1 MTVEPFVRR
10 LAIAIVGLSL
20 LMIVGSVGYAILEG
34 WSLADGFYMTLITLS
49 TVGYGET
56 HELSDQGRWFTSALI
71 VTCVVGMTFMTAAL
85 TSLIV
90 ENDLSG
96 RHIRKRMLK
105 MISKLKNHTVV
116 CGCGKMAEAVIERLM
131 QQDVEL
137 VVVGEDRVRLNALGQ
152 RFRNLITLEGD
163 PTNELLLA
171 KANVLR
177 AENVVAALESDV
189 DNLMICITC
198 SDMGRDVSV
207 HARSNDTSI
216 ANRMR
221 KSGAK
226 NVVSPSRLCGDFI
239 ANSIA
244 EVSDVSNPPGVIA
257 TH

>member
-1 MTVEPFVRR
+1 VIVEPFIRR
-10 LAIAIVGLSL
+10 LAIAIAGLSV
-20 LMIVGSVGYAILEG
+20 LMIVGAVGYALLEG
-34 WSLADGFYMTLITLS
+34 WPLSDGLYMTLITLS
-49 TVGYGET
+49 TVGYSET
-56 HELSDQGRWFTSALI
+56 HELSAQGRWFTSALI
-71 VTCVVGMTFMTAAL
+71 VTCVVGMTLLTAAL

-96 RHIRKRMLK
+96 KHVRKRMVK

-131 QQDVEL
+131 QQHVEL
-137 VVVGEDRVRLNALGQ
+137 VVVGEDRARLNALGQ
-152 RFRNLITLEGD
+152 RFRNLMTLEGD

-177 AENVVAALESDV
+177 ADNVVAALESDV

-198 SDMGRDVSV
+198 SDMGRDISV
-207 HARSNDTSI
+207 YARSNDISI

-221 KSGAK
+221 KSGAR
-226 NVVSPSRLCGDFI
+226 NVISPSRLCGDSI

-244 EVSDVSNPPGVIA
+244 DPSGVSKDLEENALV
-257 TH
+257 